1 MADTWSPVSL
11 MIASRIKSSNGMTR
25 GRPCLHSGP
34 RLVSFG
40 AHVAER
46 RQRVSERYRSV
57 RCGSGGIVYTGDAT
71 ATAGGDV
78 SHRDPD
84 FARTSTLLCGT
95 VATHSGSMPAHSFRF
110 ASAAGCNG
118 LLGLAAAAD
127 CATEAGVRG

>member
-1 MADTWSPVSL
+1 M
-11 MIASRIKSSNGMTR
+11 
-25 GRPCLHSGP
+25 
-34 RLVSFG
+34 
-40 AHVAER
+40 
-46 RQRVSERYRSV
+46 

-95 VATHSGSMPAHSFRF
+95 VVTHSGSMPAHSFRF

-118 LLGLAAAAD
+118 LLGLATAAA
-127 CATEAGVRG
+127 CTTEAEARG